1 MNKKFE
7 VLILGNSSATPV
19 YDRHPTAQV
28 LNFNEQLFL
37 IDCGEGTQMQLH
49 KYGVKSN
56 KIGHIFI
63 SHLHGD
69 HYLGLVGLISS
80 MNLHGRK
87 SDLHLYGPAPLEEI
101 LHLQL
106 QCSDTRL
113 QFNLFFHPTNSEQE
127 ELIFENKTIK
137 VSSFPLKH
145 RVPTTGFRFDEG
157 PSPAHLIIEKV
168 QALNVPV
175 VFYNALKA
183 GVNCID
189 MDGTEYIAAEL
200 TTPGPPARSYAF
212 CSDTRAF
219 ESYINAIQGVD
230 LLYHESTFLH
240 EMLGRARE
248 TFHSTALEAAQ
259 VAKQVTAKK
268 LLLGHYSARYK
279 DLSPLLEEAKLEF
292 VNTALSIEGNW
303 YKI

>member
-1 MNKKFE
+1 MKFE
-7 VLILGNSSATPV
+7 VLVLGNSSATPI

-28 LNFNEQLFL
+28 LNFNEQFFL

-63 SHLHGD
+63 THLHGD

-87 SDLHLYGPAPLEEI
+87 TDLHLYAPAPLEEI
-101 LHLQL
+101 MELQL
-106 QCSDTRL
+106 RYSDTRL
-113 QFNLFFHPTNSEQE
+113 QFNLIFHSTNSESFQVV
-127 ELIFENKTIK
+127 FENKTIR

-145 RVPTTGFRFDEG
+145 RVPTTGFRFDEA
-157 PSPAHLIIEKV
+157 PRQANLVLDKV
-168 QALNVPV
+168 KALNVPV
-175 VFYNALKA
+175 VFYNALKS
-183 GVNCID
+183 GVDCTD
-189 MDGTEYIAAEL
+189 LDGTKYVASEL
-200 TTPGPPARSYAF
+200 TTPGPVSRSYAF
-212 CSDTRAF
+212 CSDTLAF
-219 ESYINAIQGVD
+219 ESYTDFIQGVD

-240 EMLGRARE
+240 EMLDRARE

-259 VAKQVTAKK
+259 VAVTVGAKK

-279 DLSPLLEEAKLEF
+279 DLTPLLEEARLEF
-292 VNTALSIEGNW
+292 DNSELSIEGNW